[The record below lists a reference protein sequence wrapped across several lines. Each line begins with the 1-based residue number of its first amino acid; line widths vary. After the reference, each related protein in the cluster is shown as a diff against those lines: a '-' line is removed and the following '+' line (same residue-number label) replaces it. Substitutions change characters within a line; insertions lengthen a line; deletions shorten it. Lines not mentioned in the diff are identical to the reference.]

1 MAELLDTSIVHVAE
15 EIAQKIGL
23 ALPVGNEHIKV
34 AGNLLAFEAIKSVT
48 EIIYPAALSSMSFNA
63 NGITLAFIQKK
74 LDEINEK
81 MDILLDVHLKSAKS
95 FLKSAIIALK
105 YQNYD
110 DSYDEF
116 KKVKDSATF
125 AFNSAKGN
133 DIKRIKS
140 SNMKI
145 FSIVMTKVYK
155 CFWYVLVQK

>member
-1 MAELLDTSIVHVAE
+1 MAELLKNSVDITKEAAKKCDLTLSGVDKSKE
-15 EIAQKIGL
+15 TF
-23 ALPVGNEHIKV
+23 
-34 AGNLLAFEAIKSVT
+34 LAFETLIAVT
-48 EIIYPAALSSMSFNA
+48 EIIYPAVLSSMISNPKES
-63 NGITLAFIQKK
+63 TLASIEKK

-155 CFWYVLVQK
+155 SFWYLLVQK